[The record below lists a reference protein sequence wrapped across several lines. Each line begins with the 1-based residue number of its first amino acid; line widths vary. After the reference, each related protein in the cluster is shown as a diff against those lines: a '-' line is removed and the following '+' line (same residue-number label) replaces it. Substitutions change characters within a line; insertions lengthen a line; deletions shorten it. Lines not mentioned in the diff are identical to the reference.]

1 MLSMNYKKL
10 SFGFLILYILFF
22 HFMESYSN
30 SVVELGTYFLAL
42 PLLAFWIFETCIIK
56 KINFYK
62 LSYVGVIYVF
72 YILLT
77 CIWSSNIEYSINY
90 FLRFLSVFIL
100 YIILNDV
107 VCSLDRVFKVIYA
120 YILGVLP
127 IGFNALLNVFSGI
140 TYQDLSNRYSAD
152 GFDPNNF
159 GIILNLTSI
168 FIYILVFSRKI
179 NILFAVIYIGLLS
192 FLILSTGSRASLA
205 IFSLGLIL
213 ILFLFSWRKPILLPL
228 FIFGF
233 LVFSYF
239 IFDFIPSNSLE
250 RALSG
255 VDLEDESRFIFWKH
269 IVESVEGLNF
279 LFGNGIGTVVP
290 YFGYNAHNTLVSN
303 FFEGGLIALILW
315 LIFITSHYFNIIYS
329 YMKTKKIILIFLF
342 IAFLAIAGGLLTLN
356 WEFRKDLFI
365 LLSISILL
373 SKFLFFSQKNI

>member
-1 MLSMNYKKL
+1 MLDMNYKKL

-22 HFMESYSN
+22 HFLESYSN
-30 SVVELGTYFLAL
+30 SISEVGTYFLAL
-42 PLLAFWIFETCIIK
+42 PLVGFWIFETIINK

-62 LSYVGVIYVF
+62 LSYVGLIYVF
-72 YILLT
+72 YILFT
-77 CIWSSNIEYSINY
+77 CVWSVNIEYSISY

-107 VCSLDRVFKVIYA
+107 VCNLDRVFKVIYA

-127 IGFNALLNVFSGI
+127 IAINALLNIFSGI

-179 NILFAVIYIGLLS
+179 NIYFAVFYIFLLS
-192 FLILSTGSRASLA
+192 FLILSTGSRSSLA
-205 IFSLGLIL
+205 IFSLSLII

-228 FIFGF
+228 FILGS
-233 LVFSYF
+233 LLFSYF
-239 IFDFIPSNSLE
+239 IFDFIPSNSLD

-255 VDLEDESRFIFWKH
+255 VNLEEESRFTYWQYIF
-269 IVESVEGLNF
+269 ESVEGISF
-279 LFGNGIGTVVP
+279 LFGHGIGTVVP
-290 YFGYNAHNTLVSN
+290 YFGYNAHNTFVSN
-303 FFEGGLIALILW
+303 FFEGGLIAFILW
-315 LIFITSHYFNIIYS
+315 LIFIASHYFNIIYF
-329 YMKTKKIILIFLF
+329 YVKTKKIILFFLF
-342 IAFLAIAGGLLTLN
+342 IAFLAILGGLLTLN

-365 LLSISILL
+365 LLSLSILL
-373 SKFLFFSQKNI
+373 SKFIFFSQKNI